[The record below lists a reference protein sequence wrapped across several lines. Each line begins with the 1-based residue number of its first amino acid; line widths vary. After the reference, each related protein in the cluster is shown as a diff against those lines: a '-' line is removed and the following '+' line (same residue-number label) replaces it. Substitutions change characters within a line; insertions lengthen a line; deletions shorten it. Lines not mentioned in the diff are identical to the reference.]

1 MIFMMVK
8 MLVAKTVMVIII
20 IMHNITVTWRTT
32 TDEYRYKKLCKKLC
46 KKLTLMVPQPA
57 MDRDLSTMHG
67 THTAP

>member
-32 TDEYRYKKLCKKLC
+32 TDEYRYKKLS
-46 KKLTLMVPQPA
+46 KKLTLMVLQPA
-57 MDRDLSTMHG
+57 MVHDLSTMHG